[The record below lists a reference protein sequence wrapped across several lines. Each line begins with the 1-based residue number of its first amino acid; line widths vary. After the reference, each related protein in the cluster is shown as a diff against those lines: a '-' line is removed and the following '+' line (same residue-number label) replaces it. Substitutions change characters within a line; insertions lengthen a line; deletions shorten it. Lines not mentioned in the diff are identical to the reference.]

1 MYIGNTTE
9 WIGPIYGE
17 KGAIA
22 SFKIDYSDF
31 NRARKT
37 LTEKFPAVAKRIGRY
52 ETILSNVSRNHH
64 VALSLQCDGDVGT
77 ATFRIAAK
85 ISRGNQ
91 TEKEDI
97 QRIKQS
103 VGALREAWDEIAR
116 YDQTAEAN

>member
-52 ETILSNVSRNHH
+52 ETILSSVSRKHN
-64 VALSLQCDGDVGT
+64 VTLSLKCEGDVGT
-77 ATFRIAAK
+77 ATFRIAAR

-91 TEKEDI
+91 TEKEGI

-103 VGALREAWDEIAR
+103 VGALSEAWDGIAR